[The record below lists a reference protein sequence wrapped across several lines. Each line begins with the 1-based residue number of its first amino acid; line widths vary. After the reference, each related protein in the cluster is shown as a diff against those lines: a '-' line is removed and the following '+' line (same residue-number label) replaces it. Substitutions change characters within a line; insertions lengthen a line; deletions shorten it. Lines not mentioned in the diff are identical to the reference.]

1 MMKKGWLSLLV
12 SVLVMALALTMVG
25 CGSTPSE
32 ATTDAAEAPAAVQDA
47 RDAAVTFVREH
58 FDEALPEPLSWMEE
72 NLTAEGLVGGEQWQY
87 TAGDWVVKVSY
98 GIVAPEWTVY
108 HVAVSNKITGFEWEG
123 RVDGSGRVPEAP
135 ENVLL
140 ARDQALFYITER
152 YGLSGL
158 GAGLAWQEE
167 WAVGEGIVGAGGYRY
182 SSGDWVVTVSYP
194 VVAPESAIYTIS
206 VANQSTGFQWEG
218 EVDAQ
223 GALTEHAAQAPEEM
237 FDRVAARDAA
247 MDYIYETYQ
256 YPPLDQSVEWQ
267 EQRLTA
273 EGIVGAETFEY
284 TAESWV
290 VEISYPIVA
299 PEATIYEVTVTNE
312 GLGLEWQGTVDTQG
326 VVTEQ

>member
-1 MMKKGWLSLLV
+1 MKKV
-12 SVLVMALALTMVG
+12 VPVLALASALVLSMVG
-25 CGSTPSE
+25 CGGTGAGETSSAPE
-32 ATTDAAEAPAAVQDA
+32 ASADVVRA
-47 RDAAVTFVREH
+47 RDAAVSFVRGH
-58 FDEALPEPLSWMEE
+58 FDEAPADSLSWVEE
-72 NLTAEGLVGGEQWQY
+72 RLTPEDLPGGAEWQY
-87 TAGDWVVKVSY
+87 TAGDWAVKVSY
-98 GIVAPEWTVY
+98 AVVAPEWTVY
-108 HVAVSNKITGFEWEG
+108 RVGVFNKATGFQWEG

-140 ARDQALFYITER
+140 ARDQALLYISEQ
-152 YGLSGL
+152 YGLAGL

-167 WAVGEGIVGAGGYRY
+167 RLTPENFVGGETYQYTA
-182 SSGDWVVTVSYP
+182 GDWVVTLSYP
-194 VVAPESAIYTIS
+194 VVLPENTIYTIS
-206 VANQSTGFQWEG
+206 VANQSAGFQWEG

-223 GALTEHAAQAPEEM
+223 GALTEHGAQAPEEI

-247 MDYIYETYQ
+247 MDYIYETNQ

-267 EQRLTA
+267 EERLTA

-299 PEATIYEVTVTNE
+299 PEATIYKVTVTNE

-326 VVTEQ
+326 VVTEG

>member
-1 MMKKGWLSLLV
+1 
-12 SVLVMALALTMVG
+12 
-25 CGSTPSE
+25 
-32 ATTDAAEAPAAVQDA
+32 
-47 RDAAVTFVREH
+47 
-58 FDEALPEPLSWMEE
+58 
-72 NLTAEGLVGGEQWQY
+72 
-87 TAGDWVVKVSY
+87 
-98 GIVAPEWTVY
+98 
-108 HVAVSNKITGFEWEG
+108 
-123 RVDGSGRVPEAP
+123 VPEAP

-152 YGLSGL
+152 YGLSAL
-158 GAGLAWQEE
+158 GPGLAWEEE

-194 VVAPESAIYTIS
+194 VVAPENTIYTIS
-206 VANQSTGFQWEG
+206 VANHSTGFQWEG

-247 MDYIYETYQ
+247 LDYVYETYQ

-267 EQRLTA
+267 EERLTA

-284 TAESWV
+284 TAQSWV
-290 VEISYPIVA
+290 VEISYPVVA

-326 VVTEQ
+326 VVTEG